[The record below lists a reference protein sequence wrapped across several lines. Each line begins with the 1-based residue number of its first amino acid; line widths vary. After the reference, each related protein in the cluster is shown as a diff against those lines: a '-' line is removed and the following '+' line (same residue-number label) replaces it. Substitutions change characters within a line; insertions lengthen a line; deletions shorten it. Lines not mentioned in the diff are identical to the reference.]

1 MLNKKEMAIAHIA
14 SAITV
19 YSIRQNTNTLPKNV
33 SMIDFI
39 LKTVPDDIKPD
50 ITMDLIDYV
59 FSYVSATRF
68 DTQFH
73 MCIIHMI
80 YCDIYSNTGF
90 TLCTSATKR
99 CKR

>member
-19 YSIRQNTNTLPKNV
+19 YSIRQNTETLSKNV

-39 LKTVPDDIKPD
+39 LKTVPDDIKSD

-68 DTQFH
+68 DT
-73 MCIIHMI
+73 
-80 YCDIYSNTGF
+80 
-90 TLCTSATKR
+90 
-99 CKR
+99 

>member
-1 MLNKKEMAIAHIA
+1 MLNNKEMAIAHIA

-19 YSIRQNTNTLPKNV
+19 YSIRQNTDTLPKNI

-39 LKTVPDDIKPD
+39 LKTVPEDIKSN

-68 DTQFH
+68 DT
-73 MCIIHMI
+73 
-80 YCDIYSNTGF
+80 
-90 TLCTSATKR
+90 
-99 CKR
+99 

>member
-1 MLNKKEMAIAHIA
+1 MLNKKEMVIAHIA

-19 YSIRQNTNTLPKNV
+19 YSIRQNTDALPKNV
-33 SMIDFI
+33 SMVDFI

-68 DTQFH
+68 DT
-73 MCIIHMI
+73 
-80 YCDIYSNTGF
+80 
-90 TLCTSATKR
+90 
-99 CKR
+99 

>member
-19 YSIRQNTNTLPKNV
+19 YSIRENTDSLPKNI

-39 LKTVPDDIKPD
+39 LKTVPNDIKPD

-68 DTQFH
+68 DT
-73 MCIIHMI
+73 
-80 YCDIYSNTGF
+80 
-90 TLCTSATKR
+90 
-99 CKR
+99 

>member
-1 MLNKKEMAIAHIA
+1 MLNNKEMAIAHIA

-19 YSIRQNTNTLPKNV
+19 YSIRQNTDTLPKNV

-68 DTQFH
+68 DT
-73 MCIIHMI
+73 
-80 YCDIYSNTGF
+80 
-90 TLCTSATKR
+90 
-99 CKR
+99 

>member
-1 MLNKKEMAIAHIA
+1 MLNKKEMVIAHIA
-14 SAITV
+14 STITI
-19 YSIRQNTNTLPKNV
+19 YSIRQNTDSLPKNI

-59 FSYVSATRF
+59 FSYVSATHF

-73 MCIIHMI
+73 MC
-80 YCDIYSNTGF
+80 
-90 TLCTSATKR
+90 K
-99 CKR
+99 

>member
-14 SAITV
+14 SAITI
-19 YSIRQNTNTLPKNV
+19 YSIRQNTDTLPKNV

-39 LKTVPDDIKPD
+39 LKTIPEDIKSN

-68 DTQFH
+68 DT
-73 MCIIHMI
+73 
-80 YCDIYSNTGF
+80 
-90 TLCTSATKR
+90 
-99 CKR
+99 

>member
-1 MLNKKEMAIAHIA
+1 MLNKKEMAIAHIS

-19 YSIRQNTNTLPKNV
+19 YSIRQNTDSLPKNV

-59 FSYVSATRF
+59 FSYVSATHF
-68 DTQFH
+68 DT
-73 MCIIHMI
+73 
-80 YCDIYSNTGF
+80 
-90 TLCTSATKR
+90 
-99 CKR
+99 

>member
-1 MLNKKEMAIAHIA
+1 MAIAHIA

-19 YSIRQNTNTLPKNV
+19 YSIRQNADSLPKNI

-59 FSYVSATRF
+59 FSYVSATHF
-68 DTQFH
+68 DT
-73 MCIIHMI
+73 
-80 YCDIYSNTGF
+80 
-90 TLCTSATKR
+90 
-99 CKR
+99 

>member
-33 SMIDFI
+33 SMVDFI
-39 LKTVPDDIKPD
+39 LKTVPEDIKSD

-59 FSYVSATRF
+59 VSYVSATRF
-68 DTQFH
+68 DT
-73 MCIIHMI
+73 
-80 YCDIYSNTGF
+80 
-90 TLCTSATKR
+90 
-99 CKR
+99 

>member
-1 MLNKKEMAIAHIA
+1 MLNKREIAIAHIA

-19 YSIRQNTNTLPKNV
+19 YSIRQNADTLPKNI

-68 DTQFH
+68 DT
-73 MCIIHMI
+73 
-80 YCDIYSNTGF
+80 
-90 TLCTSATKR
+90 
-99 CKR
+99 

>member
-1 MLNKKEMAIAHIA
+1 MAIAHIA

-19 YSIRQNTNTLPKNV
+19 YSIRQNTDTLPKNV

-39 LKTVPDDIKPD
+39 LKTVPENIKSN

-68 DTQFH
+68 DT
-73 MCIIHMI
+73 
-80 YCDIYSNTGF
+80 
-90 TLCTSATKR
+90 
-99 CKR
+99 

>member
-1 MLNKKEMAIAHIA
+1 MAIAHIA

-19 YSIRQNTNTLPKNV
+19 YSIRQNTDSLQKNV

-68 DTQFH
+68 DT
-73 MCIIHMI
+73 
-80 YCDIYSNTGF
+80 
-90 TLCTSATKR
+90 
-99 CKR
+99 